1 MDFNVCWIYLYLK
14 ILLMKIVFLTED
26 IFGESVGGVE
36 FHIYNISKEL
46 AKIKNEIFII
56 SLLIGKKSDYS
67 KKLIFTSKNNSKVWL
82 IKITKKSFFFHS
94 LEFLNKRISGVV
106 GMIIGLISKIIP
118 NFFYKSLINE
128 VNKLKPDLVHQHDY
142 LANIVASKK
151 LSKIYPIIFTNH
163 TGQYLYLEK
172 FFLGRVLQKY
182 LIKHYK
188 YIIGPSNE
196 LTPKRPNAI
205 YISNGVD
212 VNFFNG
218 KKIKKEIEKTI
229 FICPRR
235 WAPTKGIIYLADAIL
250 KLDDNTR
257 SKSLFLFAGSESND
271 YLWYKDQVLKKLNKL
286 PENTFKLLG
295 NLDQEELK
303 KNYLSSDVV
312 LIPSLME
319 ATSLAAM
326 EAMSCGLP
334 VLSTNVGGM
343 PEIITN
349 GKTGWLVEKE
359 NSTQLASL
367 IKNIIN
373 NEFNILKL
381 GENAKK
387 FVHENK
393 SWEKIAKETNKI
405 YNKFI

>member
-46 AKIKNEIFII
+46 AKLKNDIFII
-56 SLLIGKKSDYS
+56 SLRIGKKSDYS

-82 IKITKKSFFFHS
+82 IKITKKSFFFNS
-94 LEFLNKRISGVV
+94 LEFLNKRFAGTM
-106 GMIIGLISKIIP
+106 GMIVGLISKIIP

-128 VNKLKPDLVHQHDY
+128 VDKLNPDLVHQHDY

-151 LSKIYPIIFTNH
+151 LSKKYPIIFTNH

-196 LTPKRPNAI
+196 LTPKKSNAT

-212 VNFFNG
+212 INFFDG

-271 YLWYKDQVLKKLNKL
+271 YLWYKDKVLKKLNKL

-312 LIPSLME
+312 IIPSLME

-334 VLSTNVGGM
+334 VLSSNVGGM

-349 GKTGWLVEKE
+349 GKTGWLVEKG
-359 NSTQLASL
+359 NSSKLAIL
-367 IKNIIN
+367 IEYIIKNKFEIT
-373 NEFNILKL
+373 EM
-381 GENAKK
+381 GQNAKK
-387 FVHENK
+387 FVKENK
-393 SWEKIAKETNKI
+393 SWEKIAEDTNKI
-405 YNKFI
+405 YLQLF

>member
-1 MDFNVCWIYLYLK
+1 
-14 ILLMKIVFLTED
+14 MKIVFLTED

-46 AKIKNEIFII
+46 AKIKNDIFII
-56 SLLIGKKSDYS
+56 SLRIGKKSDYS

-82 IKITKKSFFFHS
+82 IKITKKSFFFNS
-94 LEFLNKRISGVV
+94 LEFLNKRFSGTM

-128 VNKLKPDLVHQHDY
+128 VDKLNPDLVHQHDY

-151 LSKIYPIIFTNH
+151 LSQKYPIIFTNH

-188 YIIGPSNE
+188 CIIGPSNE
-196 LTPKRPNAI
+196 LTPKKSNAT

-212 VNFFNG
+212 INFFDG
-218 KKIKKEIEKTI
+218 KKINKETEKTI

-271 YLWYKDQVLKKLNKL
+271 YLWYKDKVLKKLNKL

-312 LIPSLME
+312 IIPSLME

-334 VLSTNVGGM
+334 VLSSNVGGM

-359 NSTQLASL
+359 NSSILANL
-367 IKNIIN
+367 IEEIVN
-373 NEFNILKL
+373 NKFNILEMGL
-381 GENAKK
+381 DAKD
-387 FVHENK
+387 FVINNK
-393 SWEKIAKETNKI
+393 SWKKIAYETNKI
-405 YNKFI
+405 YLQLF

>member
-1 MDFNVCWIYLYLK
+1 
-14 ILLMKIVFLTED
+14 MKIVFLTED

-36 FHIYNISKEL
+36 FHIFNISKEL

-67 KKLIFTSKNNSKVWL
+67 KKLIYSSENNSKVWL
-82 IKITKKSFFFHS
+82 IKITKKSFFFYF
-94 LEFLNKRISGVV
+94 LEFLNKRISGVM
-106 GMIIGLISKIIP
+106 GMVIGLISKIIP

-196 LTPKRPNAI
+196 LTPKQPNAI

-212 VNFFNG
+212 INFFDG
-218 KKIKKEIEKTI
+218 KKIKKETEKTI

-271 YLWYKDQVLKKLNKL
+271 YLWYKDKVLKKLNKL
-286 PENTFKLLG
+286 PESTFKLLG

-312 LIPSLME
+312 IIPSLME

-334 VLSTNVGGM
+334 VISTNVGGM
-343 PEIITN
+343 PEIVSE
-349 GKTGWLVEKE
+349 GYTGWLLEKE
-359 NSTQLASL
+359 NSSKLASL
-367 IKNIIN
+367 MKNIIN

-405 YNKFI
+405 YNKFV

>member
-1 MDFNVCWIYLYLK
+1 
-14 ILLMKIVFLTED
+14 MKVVFLTED

-36 FHIYNISKEL
+36 FHIFNISREL

-67 KKLIFTSKNNSKVWL
+67 KELIFTSENNTKVWL
-82 IKITKKSFFFHS
+82 IKITKKSFLFYF
-94 LEFLNKRISGVV
+94 LNFLNKRVSGVI
-106 GMIIGLISKIIP
+106 GMLIGLISKIIP
-118 NFFYKSLINE
+118 NIFYKSLINE
-128 VNKLKPDLVHQHDY
+128 VNIINPDLIHQHDY
-142 LANIVASKK
+142 LANILASKK
-151 LSKIYPIIFTNH
+151 LSKRYPIIFTNH

-172 FFLGRVLQKY
+172 FFLGRILQKY
-182 LIKHYK
+182 LIKHYS

-196 LTPKRPNAI
+196 LTPKQSNAT

-212 VNFFNG
+212 INFFDG

-250 KLDDNTR
+250 KLDDNLK

-271 YLWYKDQVLKKLNKL
+271 YLWYKDKVLKKLNKL
-286 PENTFKLLG
+286 PPNTFKLLG
-295 NLDQEELK
+295 NLSQEELRQY
-303 KNYLSSDVV
+303 YLSSDVV
-312 LIPSLME
+312 IIPSLME

-326 EAMSCGLP
+326 EAMSCSLP
-334 VLSTNVGGM
+334 VISTDVGGM
-343 PEIITN
+343 PEIVSE
-349 GKTGWLVEKE
+349 GYTGWLLEKE
-359 NSTQLASL
+359 NSSKLASL

-373 NEFNILKL
+373 NEFNILKM

-387 FVHENK
+387 FVQENK
-393 SWEKIAKETNKI
+393 SWEKIAKEINKI

>member
-1 MDFNVCWIYLYLK
+1 
-14 ILLMKIVFLTED
+14 MKIVFLTED

-36 FHIYNISKEL
+36 FHIFNISREL

-67 KKLIFTSKNNSKVWL
+67 KKLIFSSENNSKVWL
-82 IKITKKSFFFHS
+82 IKITKKSFFFYF
-94 LEFLNKRISGVV
+94 LEFFNKRISGVM
-106 GMIIGLISKIIP
+106 GMVIGLISKIIP

-172 FFLGRVLQKY
+172 FFLGRILQKY

-196 LTPKRPNAI
+196 LTPKQPNAI

-212 VNFFNG
+212 INFFDG
-218 KKIKKEIEKTI
+218 KKIKKEIGKTI

-235 WAPTKGIIYLADAIL
+235 WAPTKGIIHLADAIL

-271 YLWYKDQVLKKLNKL
+271 YLWYKDKVLKKLNKL

-295 NLDQEELK
+295 NLDQKELK

-312 LIPSLME
+312 IIPSIME

-349 GKTGWLVEKE
+349 EKTGWLIEKE
-359 NSTQLASL
+359 NSSILANL
-367 IKNIIN
+367 IEEIVN
-373 NEFNILKL
+373 NKFNIYEMGL
-381 GENAKK
+381 NAKD
-387 FVHENK
+387 FVIKNK
-393 SWEKIAKETNKI
+393 SWKKIAYETNKI
-405 YNKFI
+405 YLQLF